1 MFDFG
6 QYFWNGFTDDLRLEF
21 RLMEPIRIKFN
32 RPKLMIFGAISGGF
46 VLLGYGM
53 INSGIVQVYS
63 FDWIMLLSGIL
74 FFGAGT
80 LVGFSYAFARGVGLV
95 IDDKGITDSSSLTSV
110 GLVKWKDIKGFKSSS
125 FMGAGWIIVYVRN
138 PEYYVKSIKNGLTR
152 GAVKLTLQL
161 YGSPIS
167 IGVAQL
173 AIDPDKLGRLLV
185 EELERS
191 RKRGA

>member
-6 QYFWNGFTDDLRLEF
+6 QYFWNVLTDDLRLEF

-74 FFGAGT
+74 FFWCGHIG
-80 LVGFSYAFARGVGLV
+80 GFLICFRAWSR
-95 IDDKGITDSSSLTSV
+95 
-110 GLVKWKDIKGFKSSS
+110 
-125 FMGAGWIIVYVRN
+125 
-138 PEYYVKSIKNGLTR
+138 
-152 GAVKLTLQL
+152 
-161 YGSPIS
+161 IS
-167 IGVAQL
+167 
-173 AIDPDKLGRLLV
+173 D
-185 EELERS
+185 
-191 RKRGA
+191 